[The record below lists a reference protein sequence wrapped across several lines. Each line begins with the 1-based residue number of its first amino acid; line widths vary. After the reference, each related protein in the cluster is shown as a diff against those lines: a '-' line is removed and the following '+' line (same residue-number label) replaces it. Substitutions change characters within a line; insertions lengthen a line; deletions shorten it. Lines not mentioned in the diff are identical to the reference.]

1 LHANL
6 AALFMPRN
14 QSFYFFTKEDPDY
27 QVKGSRDPLALQVL
41 WQQQGKKLLP
51 YLSTVSSNA
60 HDFQIL
66 CLAYY
71 FYEREPDA
79 QFINFFLRFEQLMAY
94 ARYLSPIAK
103 GGFNGIEAVR
113 KRLSEKTR
121 ISVSNTA
128 EDNILSNQRIYGIWG
143 KYSRPFRDIGFLHQ
157 PDFREVFDDKIN
169 QMKENKNIL
178 AAVKKILHQRKCY
191 FTEEELGFCQQL
203 FIITKKERQFYRKN
217 ILLVNQPDAYQNRLF
232 HFLNSNSH
240 PDTLNLYPF
249 IRAFKKTI
257 PKEDI
262 HFHQTLNEI
271 IATEQ
276 IISPVNHIFRYL
288 QTKPIWEKTELL
300 KDKYIDQCKYDSG
313 YRFSPDNEANRIKN
327 NLAETLQ
334 KNNWD
339 LILELIKK
347 NEEVT
352 EWRGGSP
359 WISVNKNLLEVHHAE
374 GGFKNPDYDPQKNY
388 SNGYFIDS
396 YLRLFNQ
403 IMNHTK

>member
-1 LHANL
+1 
-6 AALFMPRN
+6 
-14 QSFYFFTKEDPDY
+14 
-27 QVKGSRDPLALQVL
+27 
-41 WQQQGKKLLP
+41 
-51 YLSTVSSNA
+51 
-60 HDFQIL
+60 
-66 CLAYY
+66 
-71 FYEREPDA
+71 
-79 QFINFFLRFEQLMAY
+79 
-94 ARYLSPIAK
+94 LSPIAK

-128 EDNILSNQRIYGIWG
+128 EDNILSNQRVYGIWG

-169 QMKENKNIL
+169 QTQENKNIL

-276 IISPVNHIFRYL
+276 IISPVNHIFRYFV
-288 QTKPIWEKTELL
+288 LL
-300 KDKYIDQCKYDSG
+300 IIFMNVS
-313 YRFSPDNEANRIKN
+313 RMHSLSVFFSALN
-327 NLAETLQ
+327 
-334 KNNWD
+334 
-339 LILELIKK
+339 
-347 NEEVT
+347 
-352 EWRGGSP
+352 S
-359 WISVNKNLLEVHHAE
+359 
-374 GGFKNPDYDPQKNY
+374 
-388 SNGYFIDS
+388 
-396 YLRLFNQ
+396 
-403 IMNHTK
+403 